1 MQRHIDY
8 VHGGGVYI
16 DPAGNLPAKPVR
28 GASTC
33 EICIYEKRPDVY
45 KVRLLRIITD
55 CWETIVLYVKP
66 FC

>member
-1 MQRHIDY
+1 MQRHVDY
-8 VHGGGVYI
+8 VHGGGVFN

-45 KVRLLRIITD
+45 KVSLFITD
-55 CWETIVLYVKP
+55 CLDNISNLFIK
-66 FC
+66 